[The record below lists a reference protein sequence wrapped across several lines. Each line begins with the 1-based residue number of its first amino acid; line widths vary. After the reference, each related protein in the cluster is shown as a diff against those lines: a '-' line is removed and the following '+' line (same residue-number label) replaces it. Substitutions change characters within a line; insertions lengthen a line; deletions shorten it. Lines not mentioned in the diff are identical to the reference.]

1 MTRKLK
7 REKLIPWTLAVLTLL
22 VGVAVLNL
30 VAVNAGVEAAGL
42 DTPHLQTQGWSGPA
56 PGIMFGTA
64 AQGPYDYRANATTII
79 AAQDANHRWGIW
91 SARASLTCSAA
102 ATLTIN
108 QGDHQLALLPCAA
121 DAFYTSEYTITP
133 SGQSLSSHDLYGY
146 ASASDLS
153 VSGTVSTARY
163 YQGQGEW
170 TPVGQGLVQG
180 DTLVTF
186 NFIPAGGSWQV
197 WVPAGI
203 ASWGGCG
210 DTQREAAA
218 DATQAWPEYVESGG
232 SLSLSG
238 CAHSDVLQVQAR
250 PVIPG
255 ASTSAAPVADV
266 WLQAAPA
273 ARIDPVSIAQ
283 QANLPI
289 SVLVFLSPLVIVP
302 MVWRATR
309 SPMVAGGVG
318 VVGIIAIVL
327 GLGLSPYLYLSILL
341 AVAAAAIIGYFL
353 RG

>member
-1 MTRKLK
+1 MTWKIIHFTL
-7 REKLIPWTLAVLTLL
+7 RELA
-22 VGVAVLNL
+22 GVALVVTFGVLGMMT
-30 VAVNAGVEAAGL
+30 AIAEAEAAGL
-42 DTPHLQTQGWSGPA
+42 GAPLRQTQGWPGPE

-79 AAQDANHRWGIW
+79 AAQDTNHRWGLW
-91 SARASLTCSAA
+91 STRDSLTCSAS
-102 ATLTIN
+102 ATLTVN
-108 QGDHQLALLPCAA
+108 QGDHQLALLPCAT
-121 DAFYTSEYTITP
+121 DPRYTSEYTITP
-133 SGQSLSSHDLYGY
+133 SGQSPSSHDLYGY

-153 VSGTVSTARY
+153 VQGTVSTARY
-163 YQGQGEW
+163 YDGQAEW
-170 TPVGQGLVQG
+170 TPLGQGLVQG
-180 DTLVTF
+180 DTRVTF
-186 NFIPAGGSWQV
+186 QLSPPGGTWQV
-197 WVPAGI
+197 WVPSAV
-203 ASWGGCG
+203 ASWGECG

-218 DATQAWPEYVESGG
+218 DATQPWPEHIESGG

-255 ASTSAAPVADV
+255 ASTSAAPVAEA

-273 ARIDPVSIAQ
+273 ARIDPVAISQ
-283 QANLPI
+283 QANVPI

-309 SPMVAGGVG
+309 SPMIAGAVG

-341 AVAAAAIIGYFL
+341 AVAGAAIIGYFL

>member
-1 MTRKLK
+1 MTLQVIRKHLAM
-7 REKLIPWTLAVLTLL
+7 RTLA
-22 VGVAVLNL
+22 GVALLITFGVLSQL
-30 VAVNAGVEAAGL
+30 AAIAEVEAAGL
-42 DTPHLQTQGWSGPA
+42 GAPPSQTQNWSGPE
-56 PGIMFGTA
+56 PGIMFGTT

-79 AAQDANHRWGIW
+79 AAQDTNHRWGLW
-91 SARASLTCSAA
+91 STRASLTCSAA
-102 ATLTIN
+102 ATLTVN
-108 QGDHQLALLPCAA
+108 QGDHQLALLPCAT
-121 DAFYTSEYTITP
+121 DARYTSEYTITP
-133 SGQSLSSHDLYGY
+133 SGQSQSSHDLYGY

-153 VSGTVSTARY
+153 VSGMVSTARY
-163 YQGQGEW
+163 YQGEAEW

-180 DTLVTF
+180 DTRVTF
-186 NFIPAGGSWQV
+186 QFAPPGGTWQV
-197 WVPAGI
+197 WVPSAV
-203 ASWGGCG
+203 AAWGECG

-255 ASTSAAPVADV
+255 TATTAAPVADA
-266 WLQAAPA
+266 WLQAAPG
-273 ARIDPVSIAQ
+273 ARIDPVGIAQ
-283 QANLPI
+283 QAKVPI

-309 SPMVAGGVG
+309 SPMVAGAVG

-327 GLGLSPYLYLSILL
+327 ALGLSPYLYLSILL